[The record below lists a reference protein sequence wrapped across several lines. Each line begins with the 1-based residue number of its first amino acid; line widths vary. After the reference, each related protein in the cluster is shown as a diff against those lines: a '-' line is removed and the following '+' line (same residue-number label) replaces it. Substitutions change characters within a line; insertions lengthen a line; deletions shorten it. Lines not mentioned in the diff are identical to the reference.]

1 MFWQRL
7 PALSPNVRRNHWS
20 GDLVWVRQQPIPALH
35 RPERERCPHATT
47 TTAAKSRKA
56 TPPSTR
62 ARTRPPRKR
71 GIRAARRCGTAAAP
85 TSGTMV
91 RAASTAAA
99 MAQAARPRSR
109 AKVRPTRTW
118 TTKARTGV
126 TAEEALMFDR
136 IRSWFET
143 RRRGKTPLQQNM
155 EKALHLKEAE
165 PQTNIPEHQTA
176 HEGGVLGSQVD
187 YSDTAVGKEPTYT
200 PNLKR
205 SHVARS
211 GDA

>member
-1 MFWQRL
+1 M
-7 PALSPNVRRNHWS
+7 
-20 GDLVWVRQQPIPALH
+20 
-35 RPERERCPHATT
+35 RPF
-47 TTAAKSRKA
+47 
-56 TPPSTR
+56 TR
-62 ARTRPPRKR
+62 ARTRPPLKR
-71 GIRAARRCGTAAAP
+71 AILAARRCGTAAAP
-85 TSGTMV
+85 TSGMMA
-91 RAASTAAA
+91 RAASTGAG
-99 MAQAARPRSR
+99 MAQVARPRSR

-118 TTKARTGV
+118 TTKARTAV

-143 RRRGKTPLQQNM
+143 RRSGKTPLQQNM
-155 EKALHLKEAE
+155 EKALHMKQEAG

-176 HEGGVLGSQVD
+176 HEGGVQGSQVN

-211 GDA
+211 GDAWWARPRLLRISRVVSPDLVSTRLVVRIDRG